1 MFPTCYL
8 AILSVCFYFI
18 QQVSSDENLVNL
30 TLTKEDG
37 NLMNLTLT
45 DEEAEEVLSVLEDK
59 LETNKTSGDYHNE
72 NYGAGRMM

>member
-1 MFPTCYL
+1 MLQTCYL
-8 AILSVCFYFI
+8 TILCVGFYFI

-59 LETNKTSGDYHNE
+59 LETNKTSADYHNE
-72 NYGAGRMM
+72 NYGAGRMR